1 MGAEKIS
8 QEPLKTVQVTGQT
21 DISSKENMKM
31 KTETKCDCG
40 YFSDST
46 DELMKYHQH
55 EQGVVGEEVVIESS
69 NGHEVGGEQLNKIK
83 KNR

>member
-8 QEPLKTVQVTGQT
+8 QEPLKTVQVTGQKE
-21 DISSKENMKM
+21 IHSEENMKM

-46 DELMKYHQH
+46 DEMVLCRQH
-55 EQGVVGEEVVIESS
+55 EQGEEVVIESS
-69 NGHEVGGEQLNKIK
+69 NGHEVGG
-83 KNR
+83 RH